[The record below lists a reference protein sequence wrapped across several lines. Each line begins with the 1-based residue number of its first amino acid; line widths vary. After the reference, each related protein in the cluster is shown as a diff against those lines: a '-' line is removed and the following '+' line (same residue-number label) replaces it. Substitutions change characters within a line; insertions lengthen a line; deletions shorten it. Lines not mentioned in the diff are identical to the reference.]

1 MSIYDEMQ
9 NVAREILGDEE
20 FKQGNTYLAQITSGS
35 GPVDDPGPSVETQ
48 HLINGAV
55 RGVKWSLVNTGLA
68 QASDMQITHAVVAG
82 VIPTAKDFVIVDGIR
97 YKVVQV
103 LPKPA
108 AGVPV
113 AYTLVIRR

>member
-9 NVAREILGDEE
+9 KVAQEILGDPE
-20 FKQGNTYLAQITSGS
+20 FKQGPTYLVQITPGT
-35 GPVDDPGPSVETQ
+35 GPVDDPGPGVET
-48 HLINGAV
+48 HHAINGAV

-68 QASDMQITHAVVAG
+68 QASDMQIVHAVVPG
-82 VIPTAKDFVIVDGIR
+82 VVPTAKDFVIADGIR

-113 AYTLVIRR
+113 AYLLVIRR